1 MLIHDVAAC
10 HRGDPVKF
18 WVRDRLLTKVTD
30 IMEEATQTRRLP
42 PGLAAKLFGCLGF
55 LTTGCFGKLG
65 RSGLHS
71 IKDRQY
77 SSQVVMTPEIEQSF
91 ARIRALLQLKPER
104 ELPLNP
110 VRQHRYLAASDA
122 AQDRPR
128 EGSAGVLFIDP
139 RGNRRAYVVHISPK
153 IFTVWS
159 HHEAKI
165 AQLELLT
172 VYMGLA
178 YNASSVRGMHG
189 IWFVDNIAALMALIR
204 GRSNND
210 ELDSMAGA
218 IHGLLFALRSACY
231 FEWVQSKD
239 NWSDGISRQ
248 GEHDLWF
255 QQHGFRL
262 FHTYPLLMLLQLPY
276 HLIAQV
282 FQFV

>member
-1 MLIHDVAAC
+1 M
-10 HRGDPVKF
+10 KF
-18 WVRDRLLTKVTD
+18 WARDRWLTKVTD
-30 IMEEATQTRRLP
+30 IVDEAAQTGRFP

-55 LTTGCFGKLG
+55 LSTGCFGKLG
-65 RSGLHS
+65 GSGLHS
-71 IKDRQY
+71 IKERQY
-77 SSQVVMTPEIEQSF
+77 SSQVVTTPEISQSF
-91 ARIRALLQLKPER
+91 DRVRALLQLKPER
-104 ELPLNP
+104 ELPLSP
-110 VRQHRYLAASDA
+110 VKQRRYLAASDA
-122 AQDRPR
+122 AQDLPR

-139 RGNRRAYVVHISPK
+139 QGHRRAYVVHIRPE
-153 IFTVWS
+153 IFVVWS
-159 HHEAKI
+159 HHDAKI

-178 YNASSVRGMHG
+178 YNASST
-189 IWFVDNIAALMALIR
+189 IWFVDNIAALMSLIR
-204 GRSNND
+204 GRNNND

-248 GEHDLWF
+248 GEHDPWF
-255 QQHGFRL
+255 QRHGFSL
-262 FHTYPLLMLLQLPY
+262 FHAYPLLMLLQLPY